1 MSDQDK
7 QDKMEAARQ
16 SDNITAASQFDN
28 ITWAAFSNVGDELT
42 VWNQDVKS
50 LKYRDLRAVCR
61 QLKFRGIKN
70 ATKEQMIKKLA
81 FTHQVKTRYGMTAE
95 VLEASPTRKE
105 PQCPFRLLNI
115 LFSDKFAEGF
125 SQLGNVASRSELD
138 SGKVANNQLFW
149 EGVQEAFQGQD
160 PTIDNLRFD
169 DDEVLQELHYIDFT
183 KIVPHDWKKLRSIW
197 KQINSHYKESLGRF
211 TQSGT
216 HSSNFFDFCE
226 GRLETYYLR
235 RHLEARPD
243 LTGTVVAD
251 LPEEVFMESTSRP
264 SSTISSSTKR
274 KKDKDSEIADAIR
287 DLKSCWKDPE
297 LNKKKMATLQK
308 QEERWEAE
316 QLFRQ
321 QDYALKQQE
330 EARKT
335 REHIFNE
342 WEKLQRNVRELG
354 LALETVSNPLLKRD
368 MESDLVI
375 MINKKNQ
382 LASMLNLN
390 SSNFN

>member
-1 MSDQDK
+1 M
-7 QDKMEAARQ
+7 
-16 SDNITAASQFDN
+16 
-28 ITWAAFSNVGDELT
+28 
-42 VWNQDVKS
+42 
-50 LKYRDLRAVCR
+50 
-61 QLKFRGIKN
+61 
-70 ATKEQMIKKLA
+70 
-81 FTHQVKTRYGMTAE
+81 
-95 VLEASPTRKE
+95 
-105 PQCPFRLLNI
+105 
-115 LFSDKFAEGF
+115 
-125 SQLGNVASRSELD
+125 
-138 SGKVANNQLFW
+138 
-149 EGVQEAFQGQD
+149 
-160 PTIDNLRFD
+160 
-169 DDEVLQELHYIDFT
+169 
-183 KIVPHDWKKLRSIW
+183 PHDWKKLRSIW

-368 MESDLVI
+368 MESDLVV
-375 MINKKNQ
+375 MINTKNQ

-390 SSNFN
+390 Q